1 VVYFIVIIAPDYRVY
16 LNGTDPCSNE
26 EIDEIEFRLWSGS
39 EDRYAPTFILTI
51 IVVLTIG

>member
-1 VVYFIVIIAPDYRVY
+1 VVYFIVIIAPDYRVC

-26 EIDEIEFRLWSGS
+26 EIDEIEFRIWSGS
-39 EDRYAPTFILTI
+39 VDQYAPTFIVTI